1 MKLKYYPDRCVGCG
15 ICSLICS
22 LTHDKIFSIEKARIK
37 IKKNYP
43 SLEDPIIKA
52 YFCVNCQ
59 KCVPECP
66 TEALTVD
73 EKKIVKHDPGKCI
86 GCGKCVEICPF
97 NAIWLN
103 KEKKKSFKCDL
114 CNGDPICVKWCPHGA
129 LKFEK

>member
-52 YFCVNCQ
+52 IFCVNCQ
-59 KCVPECP
+59 KCVFECP
-66 TEALTVD
+66 TKALTVD
-73 EKKIVKHDPGKCI
+73 EKKIVKHDPDKCI